1 MSGAPRDLSVKEKDL
16 HRIVPAG
23 YFGMGELFTPTH
35 LIILFILGIPLLAIH
50 FLPTIVA
57 GVRRANN
64 FGWILAINFFLG
76 WTFVGW
82 VVALIWAF
90 RDTSRD
96 VVAYA
101 PPAPY
106 NR

>member
-1 MSGAPRDLSVKEKDL
+1 
-16 HRIVPAG
+16 
-23 YFGMGELFTPTH
+23 MGELFAPAH
-35 LIILFILGIPLLAIH
+35 LIILLFLAIPLLGIH

-57 GVRRANN
+57 GIRRANN

-90 RDTSRD
+90 RDSSRD
-96 VVAYA
+96 VVVYA
-101 PPAPY
+101 PPPPY
-106 NR
+106 TR